1 VTLRRA
7 LLACAL
13 FACAPGCGKT
23 PQPSAAPPKT
33 AWGETPLVRVG
44 QGVITLER
52 FRRRVQ
58 LEQLQSS
65 RADQP
70 PRDRKAILAELID
83 EEILI
88 QQALDEGILADDP
101 DVRDRVIARLL
112 LKHQLDASPRAPSPE
127 TLRAF
132 YLAHRAEFP
141 DEERYRIAHILIKL
155 PPDAAGAQLEAARA
169 TAEKLRKEALR
180 DPSKF
185 ADLARARSA
194 DPSAARGGDLGW
206 LPYRRLLLFL
216 GDEFAAALPRVAPGG
231 IGDVVRS
238 RYGLHVFRVLEKSA
252 PDADPL
258 VVQGHEIA
266 GRYLETEHGEAR
278 ARLVSSLRAKYS
290 PQIDQPLLDRAGP

>member
-1 VTLRRA
+1 RASARACSRARPRQGAVTLRRA

-112 LKHQLDASPRAPSPE
+112 LKHQLDASPRAP
-127 TLRAF
+127 
-132 YLAHRAEFP
+132 
-141 DEERYRIAHILIKL
+141 
-155 PPDAAGAQLEAARA
+155 
-169 TAEKLRKEALR
+169 
-180 DPSKF
+180 
-185 ADLARARSA
+185 
-194 DPSAARGGDLGW
+194 
-206 LPYRRLLLFL
+206 
-216 GDEFAAALPRVAPGG
+216 
-231 IGDVVRS
+231 
-238 RYGLHVFRVLEKSA
+238 
-252 PDADPL
+252 
-258 VVQGHEIA
+258 
-266 GRYLETEHGEAR
+266 
-278 ARLVSSLRAKYS
+278 
-290 PQIDQPLLDRAGP
+290 